1 MRFLHRNILLGLSL
15 AVVAGVALFFGSS
28 AFFRTE
34 EVNKAQARL
43 SLYRGLLVAEVERFA
58 HLTFVLARDPNV
70 QRAALGGNRD
80 ALNARLEA
88 FAAQAG
94 LEAIYLMDLDGLT
107 IAASNAGAP
116 GSFLGQNY
124 GFRPYFQAAADGQH
138 GTFYGIGATTRR
150 PGYFIADPVRAASGD
165 VIGVIAIKIDLGVL
179 SAAWAE
185 SGERVLVAN
194 DDGVVFLSSDP
205 SWRYRALRPI
215 TDSQRA
221 AIHAGQ
227 QFADEPLTPLNWART
242 GSQGARLGA
251 QTFLHATSSA
261 LPHGWVLHY
270 FADPRAM
277 WVRSW
282 LTVVIAAVVAA
293 STVLVMQL
301 RRNVRIRQ
309 ALQKSEAE
317 EAALREAN
325 ARLAVEIDERRTAQR
340 RLHRTQDELARASRL
355 AVLGQLAASVTHE
368 LGQPIAAMKN
378 HLTAA
383 ELAGK
388 AGGPLNTRLQGL
400 VARMEGITRQLK
412 FFASPAKDALE
423 PVDMRAVVGE
433 TLALLQPN
441 ITTLGVEVQI
451 DATGDMPLLVQGNR
465 LRLEQVM
472 TNLLRNA
479 VDAMDD
485 TPPPHRLHITL
496 ATNAR
501 MAEILVTDTGTGL
514 QGADLSELQEPFVTT
529 RSSGQG
535 MGLGLAISGEILR
548 EHGGQ
553 MAARDMP
560 DGGAEFRVSL
570 PLIATQKE
578 AAE

>member
-1 MRFLHRNILLGLSL
+1 MSYARRNILLGLL
-15 AVVAGVALFFGSS
+15 VALVAGVALFFGSS

-43 SLYRGLLVAEVERFA
+43 SLHRGLLVAEVGRFA
-58 HLTFVLARDPNV
+58 HLTFVLARDAHV
-70 QRAALGGNRD
+70 QRATLGRD
-80 ALNARLEA
+80 RAALNSRLAA
-88 FAAQAG
+88 FAEQAG
-94 LEAIYLMDLDGLT
+94 LEAIYLMDMTGLT
-107 IAASNAGAP
+107 IAASNAGQP
-116 GSFLGQNY
+116 GTFLGQNY
-124 GFRPYFQAAADGQH
+124 GFRPYFREAAAGRH

-150 PGYFIADPVRAASGD
+150 PGYFIADPVRGPSGD
-165 VIGVIAIKIDLGVL
+165 VVAVIAIKIDLGTL

-185 SGERVLVAN
+185 SGENVLLAN
-194 DDGVVFLSSDP
+194 DDGVVFLASDP
-205 SWRYRALRPI
+205 AWRYRALQPL
-215 TDSQRA
+215 TTAQRA
-221 AIHAGQ
+221 DIRAGQ
-227 QFADEPLTPLNWART
+227 QFADEPLTPLNWDET
-242 GSQGARLGA
+242 GDQGARIGA
-251 QTFLHATSSA
+251 KAFLHVTSDA

-293 STVLVMQL
+293 ATILITQA

-309 ALQKSEAE
+309 ALHKSEAE

-325 ARLAVEIDERRTAQR
+325 ARLAVEIEERRTAQR

-383 ELAGK
+383 EISGQS
-388 AGGPLNTRLQGL
+388 GRMTGRLQGL
-400 VARMEGITRQLK
+400 VARMEAITRQLK
-412 FFASPAKDALE
+412 FFASPAADEALE
-423 PVDMRAVVGE
+423 PVDLNSVVDEARALLAPNIA
-433 TLALLQPN
+433 TLA
-441 ITTLGVEVQI
+441 VEVQVETS
-451 DATGDMPLLVQGNR
+451 TGPLQVHGNR
-465 LRLEQVM
+465 MRLEQVM
-472 TNLLRNA
+472 TNLMRNA
-479 VDAMDD
+479 LDAMEDTD
-485 TPPPHRLHITL
+485 TPRRLRVGLAAIGDEATVTL
-496 ATNAR
+496 Q
-501 MAEILVTDTGTGL
+501 DTGTGL
-514 QGADLSELQEPFVTT
+514 RGADLSDLQEPFVTT

-553 MAARDMP
+553 MSARDLP
-560 DGGAEFRVSL
+560 EGGAEFRVTL
-570 PLIATQKE
+570 PLIQAGRE